1 MRQKYEVLH
10 TEPSDLLQDA
20 WFDDT
25 DESDSVDSPQKV
37 APQKWKVHD
46 GLGATV
52 SPSHGF
58 TNAAFVDD

>member
-1 MRQKYEVLH
+1 M
-10 TEPSDLLQDA
+10 LQDA

-37 APQKWKVHD
+37 SPQKWKVHD